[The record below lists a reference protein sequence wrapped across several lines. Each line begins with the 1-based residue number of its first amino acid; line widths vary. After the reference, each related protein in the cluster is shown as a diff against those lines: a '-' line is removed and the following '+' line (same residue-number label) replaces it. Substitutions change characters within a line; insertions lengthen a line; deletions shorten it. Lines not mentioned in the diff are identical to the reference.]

1 MIGIVDYGAGNL
13 RSVLK
18 AFEFLGLPA
27 QVLAAPAEMKSVSR
41 IVVPGVGA
49 FGAAVEKFDAS
60 GFRAPLT
67 DWVAAG
73 RPLLGI
79 CLGMQLFLDS
89 SEETPGPRG
98 LGIIPGGNRK
108 FTAGKVPQIG
118 WNRVA
123 AGTDPLF
130 AGLPAEPWF
139 YFVHSYY
146 AAPVDT
152 AAVIA
157 TADYGITFPAALRSG
172 SAVGV
177 QFHPEK
183 SGEAGLALLNNW
195 GRS

>member
-18 AFEFLGLPA
+18 AFDFIGIPA
-27 QVLAAPAEMKSVSR
+27 QVIGVPDEMKGVTH

-49 FGAAVEKFDAS
+49 FGAAVEKLDAS

-67 DWVAAG
+67 GWVAAG

-79 CLGMQLFLDS
+79 CLGMHLFLDS
-89 SEETPGPRG
+89 SEETPGSCG
-98 LGIIPGGNRK
+98 LGIIRGGNRK
-108 FTAGKVPQIG
+108 FTVGKVPQIG
-118 WNRVA
+118 WNRVIP
-123 AGTDPLF
+123 TSDPLF
-130 AGLPAEPWF
+130 TGLPAEPWF

-146 AAPVDT
+146 AVPDDPVVT
-152 AAVIA
+152 IA
-157 TADYGITFPAALRSG
+157 TADYGVTFPAALRKG

-183 SGEAGLALLNNW
+183 SGEAGLALLKNW
-195 GRS
+195 GRL

>member
-18 AFEFLGLPA
+18 AFEFIGLPA
-27 QVLAAPAEMKSVSR
+27 QVLAAPAEMKGASR

-49 FGAAVEKFDAS
+49 FGAAVEKLDAS

-123 AGTDPLF
+123 SSGDPLF
-130 AGLPAEPWF
+130 AGLSAAPWF

-146 AAPVDT
+146 AAPDDPAMV
-152 AAVIA
+152 VA

-183 SGEAGLALLNNW
+183 SGEAGLALLKNW
-195 GRS
+195 GCS